1 MTQIATVERI
11 LDAGNAEI
19 SVARQSA
26 CGHDCASCGG
36 CGVMSG
42 QVIYTRAKNPLG
54 AEPGQRVVVQSAS
67 AGLLSAAAMVYLLP
81 IAAFFAGYLIFA
93 AFTGNTA
100 AQYAGGALGLI
111 AGLIPAV
118 FYDREI
124 RARGG
129 LDFTIVR
136 LL

>member
-42 QVIYTRAKNPLG
+42 QVIYM
-54 AEPGQRVVVQSAS
+54 VQSAS